1 MIRSKCKYTYL
12 SFFIIIIFIILFLYL
27 HHFSYVYESF
37 YNNEKKDENKQNE
50 NKKNNKDNKN
60 KIYLF
65 PTKGL
70 QQICEEKG
78 LIPAYGPTGCFING
92 EYDPYA
98 NCKCRDKETGECKI
112 CYDNIKEDERTST
125 VVYNALVKEANTGN
139 Q

>member
-1 MIRSKCKYTYL
+1 MKSTGCKYSYL
-12 SFFIIIIFIILFLYL
+12 SVFVILIFVILFLYL

-37 YNNEKKDENKQNE
+37 YNNENKKKDEKP
-50 NKKNNKDNKN
+50 
-60 KIYLF
+60 YLF

-70 QQICEEKG
+70 QNICEEKN

-92 EYDPYA
+92 DYDPYA

-125 VVYNALVKEANTGN
+125 VVYNALYKQANTGE

>member
-37 YNNEKKDENKQNE
+37 YNNENKQNE
-50 NKKNNKDNKN
+50 NKQNNKDNKN